1 MTQKAEN
8 FLRNKKWF
16 HAIAIFNFEALCAGN
31 EEKREKK
38 EENSGKGKKI
48 GKKRGGAPNSMDFS
62 RRKKASHD
70 QKDQNKNKKRKKKN
84 LSCL

>member
-48 GKKRGGAPNSMDFS
+48 GKKRGAPNSMDFS